1 MPSAR
6 SARLA
11 ACLLLLLLIGWA
23 VRWWRNQI
31 SAEAMEVP
39 DVPGLED
46 REILSAKEAPE
57 IDQPPD

>member
-31 SAEAMEVP
+31 YAEAMEIP
-39 DVPGLED
+39 DVPGLDD

>member
-39 DVPGLED
+39 DVPGLD
-46 REILSAKEAPE
+46 GREILSAKEAPE
-57 IDQPPD
+57 IDQQPD